1 MSTTLADLHLQ
12 IEYAKK
18 EFKEITL
25 LTHQSNCGILQLLD
39 IIEEQKNTITA
50 LREQVK
56 TLERQQVTEQL
67 INGFKRFKKRPN

>member
-1 MSTTLADLHLQ
+1 MTTTLADLHLQ

-18 EFKEITL
+18 EFEEITL

-39 IIEEQKNTITA
+39 IIEQQKNTINA

-56 TLERQQVTEQL
+56 TLERTQVTEDL
-67 INGFKRFKKRPN
+67 INGFKRFRK